1 MEGKKIVLELI
12 VSELLFIREKVCIPY
27 RWGGYEWE
35 NEIEKTVREK
45 LESAYQ
51 KPVMSAAEYR
61 ERLDKESEVWKSE
74 GLGNFM
80 AFMAA
85 AARRELHFEYEIKGE
100 EEHDDFEC
108 GDSDT

>member
-1 MEGKKIVLELI
+1 MEEKKIVLELT

-35 NEIEKTVREK
+35 QEIEKTVRKK
-45 LESAYQ
+45 LEEAYQ

-61 ERLDKESEVWKSE
+61 ESVDKESESWKSA

-80 AFMAA
+80 AAA
-85 AARRELHFEYEIKGE
+85 AQRELHFEYEIKGE

>member
-1 MEGKKIVLELI
+1 MEEKKIVLELTI
-12 VSELLFIREKVCIPY
+12 SELLFIREKVCIPY

-35 NEIEKTVREK
+35 NEIEKTVRKK

-61 ERLDKESEVWKSE
+61 ESLDKESEVWKSE
-74 GLGNFM
+74 GLGSFM

-85 AARRELHFEYEIKGE
+85 AAQRELHFEYEIE
-100 EEHDDFEC
+100 EDPDDFEC
-108 GDSDT
+108 GDSNT